1 MTVSTY
7 QPDFVTVAFNGVPI
21 TGFAPGSFVNAVRN
35 NDTWNISV
43 GSGGD
48 ATRAKSGDKSGRVTI
63 TLLGSSKSNAALS
76 AMAKIDERLGT
87 QVAPLQVKDLSGD
100 DLVFAGTAWIV
111 KPPDIEKS
119 NEETNREWV
128 FETDDLETYAGGN
141 VPVT

>member
-1 MTVSTY
+1 MGVATY